1 MPERRDSLTD
11 TTDPALR
18 RLLRRETI
26 VVTAALA
33 AISVLAWIYILRLAA
48 GMDMGGMAMAGA
60 RMRSTGFRMVMTPAL
75 KPWTG
80 IELLL
85 LFAMWAVMMI
95 GMMTPSAT
103 PMILLYARV
112 RRGAAAAGEA
122 FAATGWFAGGYV
134 AAWTL
139 FSALATLAQWGLER
153 AALLTPGM
161 AAASTG
167 LGALLLI
174 VAGLYQ
180 WMPLKQTCLAHC
192 QSPLAFLQ
200 LHGGLRRAA
209 RQAFGLGLHHGF
221 YCVGCCWALMI
232 LLFVGGVMN
241 LLWIA
246 GLTILVL
253 LEKALPAGRM
263 VARGAGVVLAAAG
276 AWLLILALA

>member
-1 MPERRDSLTD
+1 MPERRNPLAIS
-11 TTDPALR
+11 TDPALQ
-18 RLLRRETI
+18 RLLRRDAM
-26 VVTAALA
+26 VVIAALA
-33 AISVLAWIYILRLAA
+33 AVAALAWIYVVRLAA
-48 GMDMGGMAMAGA
+48 GMDMGGMTMAGM
-60 RMRSTGFRMVMTPAL
+60 RMRSTGLRMVMAPTL
-75 KPWTG
+75 TPWTG
-80 IELLL
+80 ADLLL
-85 LFAMWAVMMI
+85 MFAMWAVMMV
-95 GMMTPSAT
+95 GMMTPSAA
-103 PMILLYARV
+103 PMVLLYARV
-112 RRGAAAAGEA
+112 QRSAVAAGEA
-122 FAATGWFAGGYV
+122 FASTGWFAGGYL
-134 AAWTL
+134 AAWVL
-139 FSALATLAQWGLER
+139 FSLVATLAQWGLER

-209 RQAFGLGLHHGF
+209 PKALGLGLHHGF
-221 YCVGCCWALMI
+221 YCVGCCWALMA

-253 LEKALPAGRM
+253 LEKALPAGWL
-263 VARGAGVVLAAAG
+263 VARVAGVGLAAAG
-276 AWLLILALA
+276 VWLLFAA